1 MPIEANLPLFIGI
14 TLKIKKAHRWAVF
27 IAKKAIF
34 WYNDYV
40 MQRINIELKHYCND
54 FVPIREILKKNG
66 ATNLGTV
73 FQKDYFFNLPQG
85 NYSIEPRLKLRIENG
100 KQTLVFYRRGNF
112 KQDSSNLADVHLY
125 EVKDDKLLNFL
136 QEALGVK
143 AIIEKNRERWRKDN
157 ITFNLD
163 EVNKVGKIFEIE
175 LETTLENKERDEST
189 FTQYR
194 DKFLKYLGDVV
205 KGSNVDLVKKT

>member
-1 MPIEANLPLFIGI
+1 MQKINL
-14 TLKIKKAHRWAVF
+14 
-27 IAKKAIF
+27 
-34 WYNDYV
+34 
-40 MQRINIELKHYCND
+40 ELKHYCKN
-54 FVPIREILKKNG
+54 FAPIRKILQKNG

-85 NYSIEPRLKLRIENG
+85 NYSIEPRLKLRIEDE
-100 KQTLVFYRRGNF
+100 KQTLIFYKRGDF
-112 KQDSSNLADVHLY
+112 KQDSSNPADVHFY
-125 EVKDDKLLNFL
+125 EVKDNELLDFL
-136 QEALGVK
+136 REVLGVK
-143 AIIEKNRERWRKDN
+143 AIVEKNRERWRKDN
-157 ITFNLD
+157 IIFNLD

-205 KGSNVDLVKKT
+205 NGSNVDLVKKT